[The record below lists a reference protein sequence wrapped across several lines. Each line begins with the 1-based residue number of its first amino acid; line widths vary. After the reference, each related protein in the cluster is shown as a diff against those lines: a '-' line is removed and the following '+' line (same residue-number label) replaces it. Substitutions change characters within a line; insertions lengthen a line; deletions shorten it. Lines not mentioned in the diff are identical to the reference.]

1 MGMISMNKSNGGITG
16 FENPCA
22 AFQQKALNLNELFV
36 YSKSSMKLYVSES
49 EYLNF
54 GIAQDDWL
62 LVDASRQPLAQDLV
76 LVEKYDEQF
85 VMMFST
91 ISANT
96 NNIDFFESVTVLGV
110 LVISIHHFRKPRE
123 LPEHESLNDLDL
135 HHLLITQEHSTIL
148 CRAVGDSMLP
158 FVFNNDLLL
167 LERHLEVERHDV
179 CVLSWNDK
187 LVCKRVD
194 KIRRVLWSD
203 NPNYSPYRLS
213 SSDFLKMHGVVSR
226 SFRLHRKMSN

>member
-1 MGMISMNKSNGGITG
+1 MISMNKSNGGITG

-123 LPEHESLNDLDL
+123 LPEHESLTHLDI
-135 HHLLITQEHSTIL
+135 HDLLITHEHSTIL
-148 CRAVGDSMLP
+148 CRAAGDSMLP

-167 LERHLEVERHDV
+167 LERHLEVELHDV
-179 CVLSWNDK
+179 CVLSWNEQ

-194 KIRRVLWSD
+194 KNRHVLWSD
-203 NPNYSPYRLS
+203 NPNYGPHNLTSNDY
-213 SSDFLKMHGVVSR
+213 LKMHGVVSR
-226 SFRLHRKMSN
+226 SIRLHRKVFN

>member
-1 MGMISMNKSNGGITG
+1 MISMNKSNGGITG

-54 GIAQDDWL
+54 GISKDDWL
-62 LVDASRQPLAQDLV
+62 LVDASRQPLPQDLV
-76 LVEKYDEQF
+76 LIEKYDEQF
-85 VMMFST
+85 VAMFST
-91 ISANT
+91 LSTQTIDSD
-96 NNIDFFESVTVLGV
+96 DFFEPITVLGV
-110 LVISIHHFRKPRE
+110 LITSIHHFRKPRE

-203 NPNYSPYRLS
+203 NPNYSPYRLTS
-213 SSDFLKMHGVVSR
+213 TDYLKMHGVVSR